1 MARRRKKKR
10 SKLSRLGDVIIIL
23 IIIGLLAAAGW
34 LLYKEF
40 FPNNTPVLKMQVM
53 EKTDTGEEAV
63 NWDKLRAVNPEVVG
77 WLKIEGTNIDTPIVQ
92 TTDNDKYLYTSFD
105 GNQDERGVPFLDADY
120 KWNPKSRNAVI
131 YGHSTMRSRVHVM
144 FDDLLFYHNDPNF
157 INQYHTIEFDRP
169 PELGG
174 DGTWEIVA
182 VIVEEADYDYRQL
195 DFADENTFVN
205 YYADIKAKSIV
216 QTDAVVAPGDE
227 ILTLSTCIFNVGLND
242 GRLAVI
248 AKRVA

>member
-1 MARRRKKKR
+1 M
-10 SKLSRLGDVIIIL
+10 DVIIVL
-23 IIIGLLAAAGW
+23 VIIGLLAAAGW

-53 EKTDTGEEAV
+53 EKTETGEEAV

-77 WLKIEGTNIDTPIVQ
+77 WLKINGTNIDTPIVQ

-105 GNQDERGVPFLDADY
+105 GGSDERGVPFLDAAY
-120 KWNPKSRNAVI
+120 EWNPRSRNSVI

-144 FDDLLFYHNDPNF
+144 FDDLLFYHNDANF
-157 INQYHTIEFDRP
+157 VSQYHTIEYDRP

-174 DGTWEIVA
+174 DGTWEIVSI
-182 VIVEEADYDYRQL
+182 IVEEAEYDYRQL
-195 DFADENTFVN
+195 NFSDEESFVN
-205 YYADIKAKSIV
+205 YYANLKAQSIV
-216 QTDAVVAPGDE
+216 QTDATVEAGDE

-248 AKRVA
+248 AKRVK